1 MTIEYQ
7 NALTEV
13 EAILKLM
20 PKDMLNKIPSSFLNF
35 IEQKKSK
42 TYIPNLNMELS
53 LNEQILLNE
62 TRAILSLIYRNY
74 LCNTE
79 EKRKL
84 KIDDSIELAKKQNE
98 LNKKYSYENLFN
110 RNKN

>member
-20 PKDMLNKIPSSFLNF
+20 SKDMLDKIPNSFLNF

-42 TYIPNLNMELS
+42 SYIPNLNMQKS
-53 LNEQILLNE
+53 LNEQNLLKE
-62 TRAILSLIYRNY
+62 TRAILSLIYRSY
-74 LCNTE
+74 LCNSE
-79 EKRKL
+79 EKEKL
-84 KIDDSIELAKKQNE
+84 KIDDIIELKIKQIE
-98 LNKKYSYENLFN
+98 FNKKYSYENLF
-110 RNKN
+110 KKKL

>member
-20 PKDMLNKIPSSFLNF
+20 PKDMLNKIPNSFLNF

-42 TYIPNLNMELS
+42 SYISNLNMELS

-62 TRAILSLIYRNY
+62 TRAILSLIYRSY

-84 KIDDSIELAKKQNE
+84 KIDDSIELAKKQIE
-98 LNKKYSYENLFN
+98 LNKKYSYENLFK
-110 RNKN
+110 KNL

>member
-20 PKDMLNKIPSSFLNF
+20 PKDMLDKIPNSFFNF

-42 TYIPNLNMELS
+42 SYIPNLNMELS
-53 LNEQILLNE
+53 LNEQNLLNE
-62 TRAILSLIYRNY
+62 TRAILSLIYRSY

-98 LNKKYSYENLFN
+98 LNKKYSYENLFK
-110 RNKN
+110 KN

>member
-20 PKDMLNKIPSSFLNF
+20 PKDMLDKIPNSFLNF

-53 LNEQILLNE
+53 LNEQSLLNE
-62 TRAILSLIYRNY
+62 TRAILSLIYRSY

-98 LNKKYSYENLFN
+98 LNKKYSYENLFK
-110 RNKN
+110 KN

>member
-13 EAILKLM
+13 ETILKLM
-20 PKDMLNKIPSSFLNF
+20 PKDMLNKIPNSFLDF

-42 TYIPNLNMELS
+42 SYMPNLNMEIS
-53 LNEQILLNE
+53 LNEQILLKE
-62 TRAILSLIYRNY
+62 TRAILSLIYRSY

-79 EKRKL
+79 EKIKL
-84 KIDDSIELAKKQNE
+84 KIDDSIELAKKQSE
-98 LNKKYSYENLFN
+98 LNEKYSYENLFK
-110 RNKN
+110 RN

>member
-20 PKDMLNKIPSSFLNF
+20 PKDMLNKIPNSFLNF

-42 TYIPNLNMELS
+42 SYISNLNMELS

-62 TRAILSLIYRNY
+62 TRAILSLIYRSY
-74 LCNTE
+74 LCNSE

-84 KIDDSIELAKKQNE
+84 KIDDSIELAKKQIE
-98 LNKKYSYENLFN
+98 LNKKYSYENLFK
-110 RNKN
+110 KNL

>member
-7 NALTEV
+7 NALAEV

-20 PKDMLNKIPSSFLNF
+20 PKDMLNKIPNSFLNF

-42 TYIPNLNMELS
+42 SYIPNLNMELS

-62 TRAILSLIYRNY
+62 TRAILSLIYRSY

-79 EKRKL
+79 EKRKP
-84 KIDDSIELAKKQNE
+84 KIDDSIELAKKQIE
-98 LNKKYSYENLFN
+98 LNKKYSYENLFK
-110 RNKN
+110 KNL

>member
-7 NALTEV
+7 NALAEV

-20 PKDMLNKIPSSFLNF
+20 PKDMLNKIPNSFLNF

-42 TYIPNLNMELS
+42 SYIPNLNMELS

-62 TRAILSLIYRNY
+62 TRAILSLIYRSY

-84 KIDDSIELAKKQNE
+84 KIDDSIELAKKQIE
-98 LNKKYSYENLFN
+98 LNKKYSYENLFK
-110 RNKN
+110 KNL